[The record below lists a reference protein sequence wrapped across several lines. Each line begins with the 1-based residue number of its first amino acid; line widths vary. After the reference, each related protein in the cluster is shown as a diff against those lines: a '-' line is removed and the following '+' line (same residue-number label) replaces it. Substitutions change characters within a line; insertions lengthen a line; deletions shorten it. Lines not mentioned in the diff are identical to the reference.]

1 MTSFMN
7 DPIGVLKL
15 FWGDRNLFKSAMK
28 ILVLQGHQMAIELMV
43 SLWSVTYKM
52 KYYKK
57 IAKFIAD
64 RLL

>member
-15 FWGDRNLFKSAMK
+15 FWGDRNLFKSAME
-28 ILVLQGHQMAIELMV
+28 ILVLQAYQMAIELMV
-43 SLWSVTYKM
+43 LLWSVTYKM

-57 IAKFIAD
+57 
-64 RLL
+64 